1 VAFRDGKSG
10 ATCLY
15 PTRGTRPHF
24 ESRFE
29 SQPEKKPVD
38 IPLDSK
44 RPMCNQFIINVIFT
58 SFEEDQMVRTQ
69 IQLTEEQAQRLKEL
83 SAANRESMAALI
95 RKAVDQFL
103 VSGNPD
109 RASLY
114 RQAQAVVGKFTA
126 GTPDIANEHDRYL
139 EEAFK

>member
-1 VAFRDGKSG
+1 
-10 ATCLY
+10 
-15 PTRGTRPHF
+15 
-24 ESRFE
+24 
-29 SQPEKKPVD
+29 
-38 IPLDSK
+38 
-44 RPMCNQFIINVIFT
+44 
-58 SFEEDQMVRTQ
+58 MVRTQ